1 MVQEKKGRKEPK
13 KEKLE
18 KVEELKRLI
27 EENPVVGIINIH
39 KMPAAPL
46 QSIRYSIRDGAK
58 IVVTKKELILRALEK
73 SGNKSSLINHVVT
86 QPALIFS
93 TMNPFKL
100 YRIIQK
106 SKSKVAAKA
115 GDIAICEIVAPAGP
129 TDLPPGP
136 AITSLS
142 KVKIMA
148 KVEGGKIAVIKDT
161 IVAKKGDVISPDVAS
176 ALSMLKI
183 QPMEIGLDV
192 TSIWENGTIFNKDVL
207 AVDEDKIMADMGLAA
222 SQAFNLAVNAG
233 WITKQTIGP
242 MIAKAFMNAKTLGIE
257 ACILEKETIGDLLAK
272 GKRQAEALKEKVP

>member
-1 MVQEKKGRKEPK
+1 MIQEKKGRKEPK
-13 KEKLE
+13 KEKLN

-46 QSIRYSIRDGAK
+46 QSIRYSIREGAK
-58 IVVTKKELILRALEK
+58 IVVTKKDLILRALEK
-73 SGNKSSLINHVVT
+73 SGNKSSLASHVVT

-115 GDIAICEIVAPAGP
+115 GDIAIGEIVAPAGP

-148 KVEGGKIAVIKDT
+148 KVEGGKIAVIKDVV
-161 IVAKKGDVISPDVAS
+161 VARKGDVISPDIAS

-192 TSIWENGTIFNKDVL
+192 TSIWENGTIYNKDVL
-207 AVDEDKIMADMGLAA
+207 AVDEDKIIADMGLAA
-222 SQAFNLAVNAG
+222 SQAFNLAMNAG
-233 WITKQTIGP
+233 WVNKQTIGP
-242 MIAKAFMNAKTLGIE
+242 MISKAFMNAKTLGIE
-257 ACILEKETIGDLLAK
+257 ACILDKEFIGDLLAK